1 MHYGNRQ
8 NKLVTLLGTPAHNLR
23 NTLYMAHMTKA
34 DKRRLVAIRTDM
46 VAYLRDLMLS
56 VHAGDIAG
64 VIDFVNNG
72 SVAIDV
78 SSLLKRDLTR
88 LESVSLLLTPE
99 DTGEAY
105 GARFGQAH
113 MIATNMKAARMLCRG
128 MLRQG
133 RIEGIGPQLA
143 ELLGSVEAYAF

>member
-1 MHYGNRQ
+1 
-8 NKLVTLLGTPAHNLR
+8 
-23 NTLYMAHMTKA
+23 MAHITKA

-46 VAYLRDLMLS
+46 VSYLRDLMLS

-78 SSLLKRDLTR
+78 SALLRRDLTR
-88 LESVSLLLTPE
+88 FESVALLLTPE
-99 DTGEAY
+99 ETSEAY
-105 GARFGQAH
+105 GANFGHAH
-113 MIATNMKAARMLCRG
+113 MIAVNMKSTRMLCRG